1 MDCECL
7 WLGDANRDTIALKGH
22 GEVDCVY
29 IGANDGEE
37 IRFRRGDVDFA
48 GWRAIGDGDR
58 VKVWNERGS
67 IVVVAHVNR
76 DLREGLCVLPKG
88 VWLRDFDGDVGVN
101 SLVPDSLSDLADG
114 ACFNDARVEVV
125 SVV

>member
-1 MDCECL
+1 MAAIQLHPD
-7 WLGDANRDTIALKGH
+7 DASA
-22 GEVDCVY
+22 
-29 IGANDGEE
+29 
-37 IRFRRGDVDFA
+37 
-48 GWRAIGDGDR
+48 RAISDGDR
-58 VKVWNERGS
+58 VRVWNERGA
-67 IVVVAHVNR
+67 IVVVAHINR
-76 DLREGLCVLPKG
+76 DVRGGVCVLPKG